1 MIITDVWASI
11 IALFLAT
18 ETASGAPSTTIKARR
33 EHLEHLA
40 RRIGVDPADVTGEL
54 LAGYAAAQT
63 WARETR
69 RGRRAT
75 FRKFWSWGVD
85 LGHLSI
91 PAADALPKVRAGIA
105 NPRPCPD
112 GAYQRALMAAQPR
125 ERLMLRLSAEMGL
138 RRAEVAQIHAA
149 DIVDDLGG
157 LTLIVHGKGAK
168 RRDVPLPTGLAT
180 ELGRQCRHGYAFP
193 GDDGGHL
200 SPRWV
205 GKLITGLLPGELTM
219 HTLRHRF
226 ASRAWREGVDVWVI
240 QSILGHASADTTR
253 RYVAIPKTAERG
265 AIESLSR
272 AA

>member
-75 FRKFWSWGVD
+75 FRKFWSWGID
-85 LGHLSI
+85 GGHLSI
-91 PAADALPKVRAGIA
+91 PAADALPRVRAGLA
-105 NPRPCPD
+105 APRPCPD

-157 LTLIVHGKGAK
+157 HTLIVHGKGNK
-168 RRDVPLPTGLAT
+168 RRDVPLPTGLAV
-180 ELGRQCRHGYAFP
+180 EMLNQCRRGYAFP
-193 GDDGGHL
+193 GDDEGHL

-265 AIESLSR
+265 AIDSLSR